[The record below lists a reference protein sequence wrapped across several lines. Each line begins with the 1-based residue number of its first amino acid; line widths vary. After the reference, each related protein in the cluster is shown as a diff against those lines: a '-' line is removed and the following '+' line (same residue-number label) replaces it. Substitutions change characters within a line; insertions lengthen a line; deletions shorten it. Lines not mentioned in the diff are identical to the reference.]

1 MKKQS
6 FILSLI
12 GAVVVLAAIG
22 AVIVYFRDELLYL
35 FDTMRDKLYAMREEV
50 LTPEEYDDYADVDNA

>member
-12 GAVVVLAAIG
+12 GALVVLVGIAAI
-22 AVIVYFRDELLYL
+22 IVYFRDELLYL
-35 FDTMRDKLYAMREEV
+35 FDTLRDKLYAVREEV
-50 LTPEEYDDYADVDNA
+50 LTPEEYDDYADIDGI